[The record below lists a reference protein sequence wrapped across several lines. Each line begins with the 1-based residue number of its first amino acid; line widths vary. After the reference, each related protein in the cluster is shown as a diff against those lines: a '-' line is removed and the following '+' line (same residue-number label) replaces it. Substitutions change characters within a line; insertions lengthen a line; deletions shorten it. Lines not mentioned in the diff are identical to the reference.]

1 MFGHEIVLGKIKR
14 LTHEDLEPTKASI
27 ARFFS
32 LMDLTKI
39 MVCNSTT
46 LSGTRYCPGINTLI
60 QIGYT
65 VDGLPEFGNLV
76 KICYAS
82 DQSVFLSKIMESVRF
97 LEELNSIEISEP
109 SLPAGLHVSHPSDL
123 PHHHVHH
130 SYSSGGKKYI
140 PFRQYIFDG

>member
-1 MFGHEIVLGKIKR
+1 MMC
-14 LTHEDLEPTKASI
+14 TSI
-27 ARFFS
+27 
-32 LMDLTKI
+32 
-39 MVCNSTT
+39 T

-65 VDGLPEFGNLV
+65 EDGLPEFGNLV

-82 DQSVFLSKIMESVRF
+82 DQSVFFLCKIMESVGF
-97 LEELNSIEISEP
+97 SEELNSIEISEP
-109 SLPAGLHVSHPSDL
+109 SLPTGLHVSHPSDL
-123 PHHHVHH
+123 PSHHVHH